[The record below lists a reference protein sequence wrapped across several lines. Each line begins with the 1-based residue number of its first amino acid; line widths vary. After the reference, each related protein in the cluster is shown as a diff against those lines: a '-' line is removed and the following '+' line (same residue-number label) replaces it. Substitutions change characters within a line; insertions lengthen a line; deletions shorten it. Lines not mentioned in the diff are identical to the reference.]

1 MLFVLA
7 AAALLAATE
16 PTSPTPAPTPPDG
29 VAKDLATPPAL
40 KPGEKKM
47 KVVCRTEMVTG
58 SRFSKRICLPLDE
71 FRRRQDESREGF
83 AEMQRNHN
91 VIPTKGN

>member
-1 MLFVLA
+1 MLIVLA

-16 PTSPTPAPTPPDG
+16 PTSSTPAP
-29 VAKDLATPPAL
+29 VADVVNKDLATPPAL

-47 KVVCRTEMVTG
+47 KVVCRTETATG
-58 SRFSKRICLPLDE
+58 TRFGKRVCLSLDD
-71 FRRRQDESREGF
+71 FKRRQEESREGF

-91 VIPTKGN
+91 VTPTKGN

>member
-16 PTSPTPAPTPPDG
+16 PTSSAPAPTPAE
-29 VAKDLATPPAL
+29 VINNDLNAPPPL

-47 KVVCRTEMVTG
+47 KVVCRNEMVTG
-58 SRFSKRICLPLDE
+58 TRFSKRICLSLDD
-71 FRRRQDESREGF
+71 FKRRQEESREGF

-91 VIPTKGN
+91 VTPTKGN

>member
-1 MLFVLA
+1 MLLVIA

-16 PTSPTPAPTPPDG
+16 PTSSSAPPTPTEA
-29 VAKDLATPPAL
+29 ANANLAAAPAL

-47 KVVCRTEMVTG
+47 KVVCRTETATG
-58 SRFSKRICLPLDE
+58 TRFGKRVCLSLDD
-71 FRRRQDESREGF
+71 FKRRQEESREGF

-91 VIPTKGN
+91 VTPTKGN

>member
-1 MLFVLA
+1 MLLVIA
-7 AAALLAATE
+7 AVALLAASE
-16 PTSPTPAPTPPDG
+16 PTSSTPAATPAEG
-29 VAKDLATPPAL
+29 VNKDLATPPAL

-71 FRRRQDESREGF
+71 FKRRQEESREGF

-91 VIPTKGN
+91 VTPTKGN